1 MSLRDERCEACTGAT
16 PRLDAIEVEALR
28 LELHPDWSVT
38 SGGMRLRRD
47 VRVADFAAALAL
59 SVRCGMVAEAQ
70 GHHPDLTVAWG
81 RLGIELWTHAVG
93 GLTRTD
99 LVLAAHLDAVLD
111 AAPV

>member
-1 MSLRDERCEACTGAT
+1 MSLREERCEACTGAT
-16 PRLDAIEVEALR
+16 PRLLAVEVEALQP
-28 LELHPDWSVT
+28 ELHAGWSVT
-38 SGGMRLRRD
+38 PDGLRLRRA

-59 SVRCGMVAEAQ
+59 AVRCGMVAESQ

-81 RLGIELWTHAVG
+81 RLGIEVWTHAVG